1 MQSERAHQRSLAATF
16 PAMSDDEVE
25 YGQRPFQAPPGSTEV
40 FLVRHGQSAAYRDG
54 HPFPLVDGQGD
65 PPLTAHGQWQAVQV
79 GERLRHLAPA
89 AVYVTT
95 LQRTVQTAA
104 PLLGHINHTAIV
116 EPDLREIHLGEW
128 EGGIFR
134 KKVAER
140 DPAFLEVERTQ
151 DWSAIPGAESFAQL
165 QDRVVGAITRIHAA
179 HPGERIVAVSHG
191 GAIGA
196 ALSHATGA
204 KPLAFGATDN
214 ASIAHLIVLGDRWI
228 LRRYNDTGHLGGELS
243 AVAEGLT

>member
-1 MQSERAHQRSLAATF
+1 MTE
-16 PAMSDDEVE
+16 DEVE
-25 YGQRPFQAPPGSTEV
+25 YGQRPFQAPPGATEV
-40 FLVRHGQSAAYRDG
+40 FLVRHGQSAAFKDG
-54 HPFPLVDGQGD
+54 EPFALVDGQGD
-65 PPLTAHGQWQAVQV
+65 PPLTPHGQWQSVQV
-79 GERLRHLAPA
+79 GERLRHVALA

-95 LQRTVQTAA
+95 LQRTMQTAA
-104 PLLGHINHTAIV
+104 PLLAHIGQSAIV

-196 ALSHATGA
+196 ALSHATGS
-204 KPLAFGATDN
+204 KPLAFAATDN
-214 ASIAHLIVLGDRWI
+214 ASIAHLIVLGERWI

>member
-1 MQSERAHQRSLAATF
+1 MSEE
-16 PAMSDDEVE
+16 EVE
-25 YGQRPFQAPPGSTEV
+25 YGQRPFQAPPGATEV
-40 FLVRHGQSAAYRDG
+40 FLVRHGQSAAFREG
-54 HPFPLVDGQGD
+54 EPFSLVDGQGD
-65 PPLTAHGQWQAVQV
+65 PPLSAHGRWQATQV
-79 GERLRHLAPA
+79 GDRLRHIDPA

-95 LQRTVQTAA
+95 LQRTAQTAA
-104 PLLGHINHTAIV
+104 PLLAHLGQTAIV
-116 EPDLREIHLGEW
+116 EADLREIHLGEW

-151 DWSAIPGAESFAQL
+151 DWSAIPGAESFSQL
-165 QDRVVGAITRIHAA
+165 QERVVGAIARIHEA
-179 HPGERIVAVSHG
+179 HPGSRIVAVSHG

-196 ALSHATGA
+196 ALSHATGSQ
-204 KPLAFGATDN
+204 PLAFAATDN

-243 AVAEGLT
+243 AAAEGLT

>member
-1 MQSERAHQRSLAATF
+1 
-16 PAMSDDEVE
+16 MSDEKVE
-25 YGQRPFQAPPGSTEV
+25 YGQRPFQAPPGATEV
-40 FLVRHGQSAAYRDG
+40 LLVRHGQSAAYKDG
-54 HPFPLVDGQGD
+54 EPFALVDGQGN
-65 PPLTAHGQWQAVQV
+65 PQLTEHGHWQAEQV
-79 GERLRHLAPA
+79 GKRLAQVEIA

-95 LQRTVQTAA
+95 LQRTLQTAA
-104 PLLGHINHTAIV
+104 PLLTHLDIEPIV

-134 KKVAER
+134 KKVADR

-151 DWSAIPGAESFAQL
+151 DWGAIPGAETFAQL
-165 QDRVVGAITRIHAA
+165 QQRVVAALTRIHDA
-179 HPGERIVAVSHG
+179 HPGKRVVAVSHG

-196 ALSHATGA
+196 ALTHATGA
-204 KPLAFGATDN
+204 RPMAFAATDN
-214 ASIAHLIVLGDRWI
+214 ASIAHLIILGDRWI

>member
-1 MQSERAHQRSLAATF
+1 
-16 PAMSDDEVE
+16 MSDDDVE
-25 YGQRPFQAPPGSTEV
+25 YGQHPFQAPPGATEL
-40 FLVRHGQSAAYRDG
+40 FLVRHGQSAAYKDG
-54 HPFPLVDGQGD
+54 APFALVDGQSD
-65 PPLTAHGQWQAVQV
+65 PPLTDHGHWQAGQV
-79 GERLRHLAPA
+79 GARLRHVPID

-95 LQRTVQTAA
+95 LQRTAQTAA
-104 PLLGHINHTAIV
+104 PLLGHIGQSAIV
-116 EPDLREIHLGEW
+116 EPGLREIHLGEW

-140 DPAFLEVERTQ
+140 DPAYLEVERTQ

-165 QDRVVGAITRIHAA
+165 KERVVGAITRIHAN

-196 ALSHATGA
+196 ALSHATGS
-204 KPLAFGATDN
+204 KPLAFAATDN
-214 ASIAHLIVLGDRWI
+214 ASIAHLIVLGDRWM

>member
-1 MQSERAHQRSLAATF
+1 MSE
-16 PAMSDDEVE
+16 DEVE
-25 YGQRPFQAPPGSTEV
+25 YGQRPFQAPPGATEV
-40 FLVRHGQSAAYRDG
+40 FLVRHGQSAAYKDG
-54 HPFPLVDGQGD
+54 EPFSLVDGQGD
-65 PPLTAHGQWQAVQV
+65 PPLTAHGHWQATQV
-79 GERLRHLAPA
+79 GERLRRVDLA

-95 LQRTVQTAA
+95 LQRTAQTAA
-104 PLLGHINHTAIV
+104 PLLAHLRTDAIV

-151 DWSAIPGAESFAQL
+151 DWSAIPGAESFSQL
-165 QDRVVGAITRIHAA
+165 QARVVRAINRIHQA
-179 HPGERIVAVSHG
+179 HPGARVVAVSHG

-196 ALSHATGA
+196 ALSHATGST
-204 KPLAFGATDN
+204 PLAFGATDN

-243 AVAEGLT
+243 AEAEGLT

>member
-1 MQSERAHQRSLAATF
+1 MADE
-16 PAMSDDEVE
+16 EVE
-25 YGQRPFQAPPGSTEV
+25 YGQHPFQAPPGATEV
-40 FLVRHGQSAAYRDG
+40 FLVRHGQSAAFKEG
-54 HPFPLVDGQGD
+54 EPFALVDGQGD
-65 PPLTAHGQWQAVQV
+65 PPLTAHGHWQAAQV
-79 GERLRHLAPA
+79 GERLRHMELAS
-89 AVYVTT
+89 VYVTT
-95 LQRTVQTAA
+95 LQRTAQTAA
-104 PLLGHINHTAIV
+104 PLLGVIGQTAII

-165 QDRVVGAITRIHAA
+165 QERVVAAITRIHAA

-196 ALSHATGA
+196 ALAHATGS
-204 KPLAFGATDN
+204 KPFAFAATDN
-214 ASIAHLIVLGDRWI
+214 ASIAHLIVLGDRWT

>member
-1 MQSERAHQRSLAATF
+1 M
-16 PAMSDDEVE
+16 E
-25 YGQRPFQAPPGSTEV
+25 YGQRPFQAPPGATEIL
-40 FLVRHGQSAAYRDG
+40 LVRHGQSAAYKDG
-54 HPFPLVDGQGD
+54 EPFALVDGQGN
-65 PPLTAHGQWQAVQV
+65 PPLTEHGHWQAEQV
-79 GERLRHLAPA
+79 GNRLRNVEIA

-95 LQRTVQTAA
+95 LQRTLQTAA
-104 PLLGHINHTAIV
+104 PLLAHLKMEPIV

-134 KKVAER
+134 KKVADR

-151 DWSAIPGAESFAQL
+151 DWGAIPGAETFAQL
-165 QDRVVGAITRIHAA
+165 ENRVVAALTRMHAN

-196 ALSHATGA
+196 ALTHATGA
-204 KPLAFGATDN
+204 KPMAFASTDN
-214 ASIAHLIVLGDRWI
+214 GSIAHLIILGDRWI

>member
-1 MQSERAHQRSLAATF
+1 MADE
-16 PAMSDDEVE
+16 EVE
-25 YGQRPFQAPPGSTEV
+25 YGQHPFQAPPGATEV
-40 FLVRHGQSAAYRDG
+40 FLVRHGQSAAFKEG
-54 HPFPLVDGQGD
+54 EPFALVDGQGD
-65 PPLTAHGQWQAVQV
+65 PPLTAHGHWQAAQV
-79 GERLRHLAPA
+79 GERLRHMQLA

-95 LQRTVQTAA
+95 LQRTAQTAA
-104 PLLGHINHTAIV
+104 PLLGVIGQTAII

-165 QDRVVGAITRIHAA
+165 QERVVAAITRIHAA

-196 ALSHATGA
+196 ALAEATGA
-204 KPLAFGATDN
+204 RSLAFASTDN
-214 ASIAHLIVLGDRWI
+214 ASISQLVIHGDRWI
-228 LRRYNDTGHLGGELS
+228 VRRFNDTNHLDDALTS
-243 AVAEGLT
+243 AAEAPT

>member
-40 FLVRHGQSAAYRDG
+40 FLVRH
-54 HPFPLVDGQGD
+54 
-65 PPLTAHGQWQAVQV
+65 AVQV

-104 PLLGHINHTAIV
+104 PLLGHIDHTAIV

>member
-1 MQSERAHQRSLAATF
+1 
-16 PAMSDDEVE
+16 MSDDEVE
-25 YGQRPFQAPPGSTEV
+25 YGQHPFQAPPGATEL

-54 HPFPLVDGQGD
+54 EPFALVDGQGD
-65 PPLTAHGQWQAVQV
+65 PPLTAHGHWQAGQV
-79 GERLRHLAPA
+79 GDRLRHVPID
-89 AVYVTT
+89 AVYITT
-95 LQRTVQTAA
+95 LQRTAQTAA
-104 PLLGHINHTAIV
+104 PLLGHIGQSAIV

-128 EGGIFR
+128 EGGVFR
-134 KKVAER
+134 KKVADR

-165 QDRVVGAITRIHAA
+165 RERVVSAITRIHAN

-196 ALSHATGA
+196 ALSHATGS
-204 KPLAFGATDN
+204 KPLAFAATDN
-214 ASIAHLIVLGDRWI
+214 ASIAHLILLDDRWI

-243 AVAEGLT
+243 AVSESLS

>member
-1 MQSERAHQRSLAATF
+1 
-16 PAMSDDEVE
+16 MSDDDVE
-25 YGQRPFQAPPGSTEV
+25 YSQKPLQAPPGSTEIL
-40 FLVRHGQSAAYRDG
+40 LVRHGQSA
-54 HPFPLVDGQGD
+54 PFREGEPFALVDGQGD
-65 PPLTAHGQWQAVQV
+65 PPLTDHGHWQAVQV
-79 GERLRHLAPA
+79 GDRLRHVEID

-95 LQRTVQTAA
+95 LQRTAQTAA
-104 PLLGHINHTAIV
+104 PLLAHLEIDAIV

-134 KKVAER
+134 KKVADR

-151 DWSAIPGAESFAQL
+151 DWGAIPGAETFAQL
-165 QDRVVGAITRIHAA
+165 QSRVVASIERIHLA
-179 HPGERIVAVSHG
+179 HPDQRVVAVSHG

-196 ALSHATGA
+196 ALAHATGA
-204 KPLAFGATDN
+204 KPLAFAWTDN

-243 AVAEGLT
+243 SRAEGLT

>member
-1 MQSERAHQRSLAATF
+1 MSE
-16 PAMSDDEVE
+16 DEVE
-25 YGQRPFQAPPGSTEV
+25 YGQRPFQAPPGATEV
-40 FLVRHGQSAAYRDG
+40 FLVRHGQSAAYKDG
-54 HPFPLVDGQGD
+54 EPFSLVDGQGD
-65 PPLTAHGQWQAVQV
+65 PPLTAHGHWQATQV
-79 GERLRHLAPA
+79 GERLRRVDLA

-95 LQRTVQTAA
+95 LQRTAQTAA
-104 PLLGHINHTAIV
+104 PLLAHLRTDAIV

-151 DWSAIPGAESFAQL
+151 DWSAIPGAESFSHL
-165 QDRVVGAITRIHAA
+165 QARVVSAINRIHQT
-179 HPGERIVAVSHG
+179 HPGARVVAVSHG

-196 ALSHATGA
+196 ALSHATGST
-204 KPLAFGATDN
+204 PLAFGATDN

-243 AVAEGLT
+243 AEAEGLT